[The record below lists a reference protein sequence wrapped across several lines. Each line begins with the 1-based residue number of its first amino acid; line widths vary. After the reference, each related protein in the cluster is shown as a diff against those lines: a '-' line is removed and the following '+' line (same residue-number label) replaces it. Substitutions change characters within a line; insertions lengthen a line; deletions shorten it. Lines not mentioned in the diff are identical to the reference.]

1 MHLSN
6 ALRKK
11 SPWIVRFAILTLV
24 IFCTVLT
31 LSQSVF
37 AKTTFVISDGTQ
49 VTVHTTFETDPY
61 NVLKEAGVELDHIDT
76 YTIESGTGVSEIT
89 VQRGQRLTIE
99 LFGEKLQV
107 VAYNETVGQ
116 LLERLMLELGEN
128 AHISIPTDAIA
139 AEGMLLEILRPGV
152 GTDTYTEEIPFETV
166 YQNTNY
172 LPKGKEV
179 VLTQGK
185 VGTMLCT
192 DELTLVNG
200 IEKDRVRVDEE
211 VMQAPV
217 SQIVAVGTGNGKPK
231 TGAPLIGDGV
241 IITPQGKVL
250 KFDSVGVFEATAYM
264 TMPPYTYDT
273 TATGT
278 KVHVGSVAVDP
289 KVIPYGTKMYIVSV
303 DGTLVYGEGTA
314 EDCGPA
320 IKNDRIDVFYHTFA
334 ECSIFARR
342 DCYVYFLTD

>member
-1 MHLSN
+1 MHLSD

-11 SPWIVRFAILTLV
+11 SPWIVRTAFLTLV
-24 IFCTVLT
+24 VFCTVLA

-37 AKTTFVISDGTQ
+37 AKNTYVISDGTQ

-61 NVLKEAGVELDHIDT
+61 NVLMEAGVELDHIDT
-76 YTIESGTGVSEIT
+76 YTTQTNSGVSEIT
-89 VQRGQRLTIE
+89 VQRGQRLTID

-107 VAYNETVGQ
+107 VSYNETVSQ
-116 LLERLMLELGEN
+116 LLERLTLDLDEN
-128 AHISIPTDAIA
+128 AHLSVPANAMA
-139 AEGMLLEILRPGV
+139 AEGMVIEIFTTGI
-152 GTDTYTEEIPFETV
+152 TMDTYTAEVPFETV
-166 YQNTNY
+166 YQNTDY
-172 LPKGKEV
+172 LPVGKEV
-179 VLTQGK
+179 ILTQG
-185 VGTMLCT
+185 VNGTKICT
-192 DELTLVNG
+192 DEVTLVNG
-200 IEKDRVRVDEE
+200 TEKSRVTVSEE
-211 VMQAPV
+211 VTLAPV
-217 SQIVAVGTGNGKPK
+217 TRIVAVGTGNGKAK

-241 IITPQGKVL
+241 IITPKGKVL
-250 KFDSVGVFEATAYM
+250 HFDSVGVFEATAYM

-278 KVHVGSVAVDP
+278 KVHVGTVAVDP
-289 KVIPYGTKMYIVSV
+289 SVIPYGTKMYIVSC

-334 ECSIFARR
+334 ECSVFARR

>member
-1 MHLSN
+1 M
-6 ALRKK
+6 
-11 SPWIVRFAILTLV
+11 T
-24 IFCTVLT
+24 
-31 LSQSVF
+31 
-37 AKTTFVISDGTQ
+37 
-49 VTVHTTFETDPY
+49 
-61 NVLKEAGVELDHIDT
+61 
-76 YTIESGTGVSEIT
+76 
-89 VQRGQRLTIE
+89 
-99 LFGEKLQV
+99 
-107 VAYNETVGQ
+107 
-116 LLERLMLELGEN
+116 
-128 AHISIPTDAIA
+128 
-139 AEGMLLEILRPGV
+139 
-152 GTDTYTEEIPFETV
+152 
-166 YQNTNY
+166 
-172 LPKGKEV
+172 
-179 VLTQGK
+179 
-185 VGTMLCT
+185 
-192 DELTLVNG
+192 
-200 IEKDRVRVDEE
+200 
-211 VMQAPV
+211 
-217 SQIVAVGTGNGKPK
+217 QIVAVGTGNGKPK